1 MVIEKNTE
9 IAKRQM
15 KEGYTALHIAAA
27 NDHVEIAS
35 LLLTKVD
42 NYHQRGMKSINL
54 YCAISNHMT
63 LLKHLTQTS
72 IRVLKW

>member
-1 MVIEKNTE
+1 MLNKNKD

-35 LLLTKVD
+35 LLITKVA
-42 NYHQRGMKSINL
+42 NY
-54 YCAISNHMT
+54 C
-63 LLKHLTQTS
+63 
-72 IRVLKW
+72 